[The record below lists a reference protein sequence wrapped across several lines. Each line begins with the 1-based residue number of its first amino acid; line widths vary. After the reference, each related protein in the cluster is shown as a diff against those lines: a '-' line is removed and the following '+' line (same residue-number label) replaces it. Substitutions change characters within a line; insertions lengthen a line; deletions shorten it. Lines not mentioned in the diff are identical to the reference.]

1 MQEMLQYLK
10 RRMEMTNRF
19 KGLLGFEKTLAQD
32 LSNKIGNRLS
42 NIYLFSLWDSA
53 MLDVGSEVISEAE
66 YIAYCLQIGRKPSES
81 VDTRCC
87 KCRKNKCTGK
97 VECPNGRTVYR
108 IGDESFGAII
118 SKPGYDFANYLVTS
132 KLTTYETVQ
141 AIIDSNRTLYER
153 KPTASLPEPAVDT
166 IVDTVHKNDDDYKKW
181 LHQKVTEYGSA
192 NLFEAAKLKTL
203 RKIFL
208 DILWQ
213 YDDFFDKRL
222 LFLIDNIGIERCL
235 SDLVAHLQKNNRASI
250 TAFEKITG
258 IKLPKYPYERKSLL
272 NKTTAAEYTLH
283 PAEYIPRNPKDSKE
297 YSDRFYMWCIRED
310 KKYGWVECRGK
321 LWIHGSS
328 DFFIQKEPGG
338 TFRAFEGRTGLKAR
352 DKCVSVDSLQ
362 EATIAKINKLGAR
375 YEEHIK
381 SALKISGMSPLYNL
395 SK

>member
-1 MQEMLQYLK
+1 
-10 RRMEMTNRF
+10 MTNRF
-19 KGLLGFEKTLAQD
+19 KGLLGFEKTLLQD
-32 LSNKIGNRLS
+32 LSSETGNRLS

-81 VDTRCC
+81 VDTRCF
-87 KCRKNKCTGK
+87 KCLKNNCTGK
-97 VECPNGRTVYR
+97 TECPNGRKVYR

-118 SKPGYDFANYLVTS
+118 SKLGYGFANFLVLN
-132 KLTTYETVQ
+132 KLTTYEAVQ
-141 AIIDSNRTLYER
+141 AVVDNNRTLYER
-153 KPTASLPEPAVDT
+153 KTTVSLPEPAVDT
-166 IVDTVHKNDDDYKKW
+166 IIDTAHKNDDDYFKW

-192 NLFEAAKLKTL
+192 NLFESAKLKTQ
-203 RKIFL
+203 REIFL

-222 LFLIDNIGIERCL
+222 LVLIDNIGNERCRK
-235 SDLVAHLQKNNRASI
+235 DLVTHLQKNNRASI
-250 TAFEKITG
+250 TVFEKITG
-258 IKLPKYPYERKSLL
+258 IKLPKYPHERKSLL
-272 NKTTAAEYTLH
+272 DKTTFAEFTLH
-283 PAEYIPRNPKDSKE
+283 PAEYVPRNPKESKE

-321 LWIHGSS
+321 LWRYGIS

-338 TFRAFEGRTGLKAR
+338 NFRAFEGRTGLKAR

-362 EATIAKINKLGAR
+362 EAIITKINKLGVK

-381 SALKISGMSPLYNL
+381 SALKISGMSPLYNI